1 MHSQWR
7 SESMSSSSDSDAP
20 ELYKLTLSE
29 SWVKVVQRATK
40 EPNEAQFICPDTKR
54 TCLHVAVRARKT
66 LNPSSRIAAI
76 RALLEA
82 YPDAATLQDSEF
94 EQTPLAYACLVDD
107 MKSLDDDSEAV
118 RLMLELNPKSMQVFS
133 KQGYSPLELHIMAI
147 SRLKRRGD
155 ALGIRRSKKGSARD
169 ATFILKTLLKEKHS
183 TTAIAK
189 ALDTLFECNSLAV
202 LEQVALEESLA
213 STLRLRAR
221 RRARSSGEISVETLD
236 GTTNFANF
244 WVWQWALTLLEA
256 DYSRRC
262 ENISPSPPFL
272 AMHAAAQVKD
282 CPLPFL
288 SLAMRAYPSQVRQ
301 VDERTG
307 NLPLHFVAAWDVS
320 DPSTISRKSMALNSL
335 LSEYPQAGSVRN
347 RRGKTPMSLSLE
359 SGTSWDNG
367 VRRLTSFRKEGSVSF
382 MGQSMKSMRSMR

>member
-1 MHSQWR
+1 
-7 SESMSSSSDSDAP
+7 MSSSSDSDAP

-29 SWVKVVQRATK
+29 SWVKVVQRVTK
-40 EPNEAQFICPDTKR
+40 EPSEAKYVCPNTKL

-82 YPDAATLQDSEF
+82 YPEATTLQDSEF

-118 RLMLELNPKSMQVFS
+118 RLMVELNPKSSQLTS
-133 KQGYSPLELHIMAI
+133 KHGYSPLELHIMAM

-155 ALGIRRSKKGSARD
+155 ALGIRRSKKGARD
-169 ATFILKTLLKEKHS
+169 ATFILKALLKGEH
-183 TTAIAK
+183 TTTTIAK

-202 LEQVALEESLA
+202 LEQVALEDSLA

-221 RRARSSGEISVETLD
+221 RRARMSGASVENTID

-244 WVWQWALTLLEA
+244 WVWQWALILLEA
-256 DYSRRC
+256 DYTRRYV
-262 ENISPSPPFL
+262 NISPSPPFL